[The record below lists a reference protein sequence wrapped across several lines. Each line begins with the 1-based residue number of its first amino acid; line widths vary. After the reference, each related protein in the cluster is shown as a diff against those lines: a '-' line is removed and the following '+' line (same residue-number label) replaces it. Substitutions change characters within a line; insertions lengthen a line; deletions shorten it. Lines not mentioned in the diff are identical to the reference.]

1 MEQKPHAIDSTKGQP
16 FDLALIPDYVPAEV
30 FLENI
35 GYFTPS
41 SKKIRGIY
49 IKEKFLAE
57 VVGED
62 GTKQPIIL
70 KISANHELGL
80 PITADLDY
88 YRSFLKILDDL
99 VEKQQPI
106 TGYIEIPSKYLSNLA
121 GKTWSIVI
129 HREIRNWFARMRH
142 TAIRGGVYNAE
153 RKRYEVPKRGME
165 RGVFDEVVYRGEE
178 KDGRIAESNY
188 VKLSAWWLKNYL
200 RHHVRPIDLNFHL
213 RLRKPVAKSLYPLL
227 ETGWYAS
234 QGKAYTKSYTDL
246 CKEFLLTH
254 RRYLA
259 EIVRQ
264 LDPAHKDLQK
274 EKFLKGWKYTEA
286 KSGGY
291 NITYYPGEKFFH
303 DQKARIKRREL
314 AIQIDSMG
322 GRARLPRH
330 GKHDVG
336 YVVDDILEITGDQ
349 QSRNYYTMVVREL
362 GQDRAYMLLS
372 ETRQAARQGEVRTTT
387 AKYFTDL
394 AERALAQV
402 REHKNQLPIFPPE
415 KQSKK

>member
-1 MEQKPHAIDSTKGQP
+1 MEQKPHAIAIKDGQL

-49 IKEKFLAE
+49 IKEKFLAD

-80 PITADLDY
+80 PITSDLDY
-88 YRSFLKILDDL
+88 YRAFLKVLDDL
-99 VEKQQPI
+99 VEKGEPVN
-106 TGYIEIPSKYLSNLA
+106 GYIEVPTKHLSDLA
-121 GKTWSIVI
+121 GKSWSIKT
-129 HREIRNWFARMRH
+129 HREVRTWFARMRH

-153 RKRYEVPKRGME
+153 RKKFEVPKRGLE
-165 RGVFDEVVYRGEE
+165 RGVFDEVVFRGDD
-178 KDGRIAESNY
+178 KDGRTAESNY
-188 VKLSAWWLKNYL
+188 IKLSSWWLKNYL
-200 RHHVRPIDLNFHL
+200 RHHVRPIDLSFHR
-213 RLRKPVAKSLYPLL
+213 RLRKPISKSLYPLL
-227 ETGWYAS
+227 ETGWYATK
-234 QGKAYTKSYTDL
+234 GKAYTKSYTEL
-246 CKEFLLTH
+246 CKEFLLTQ
-254 RRYLA
+254 RRFIT

-264 LDPAHKDLQK
+264 LDPAHKELQK
-274 EKFLKGWKYTEA
+274 QSFLRDWKYNNA
-286 KSGGY
+286 KAGGFT
-291 NITYYPGEKFFH
+291 ITYYPGEKFFQ
-303 DQKARIKRREL
+303 DQKARLKRREL
-314 AIQIDSMG
+314 ALHIDRMG
-322 GRARLPRH
+322 ERTRLPRH

-336 YVVDDILEITGDQ
+336 YVVDDILEVTGDQ

-362 GQDRAYMLLS
+362 GEDRTYMILS

-415 KQSKK
+415 RQPKK

>member
-1 MEQKPHAIDSTKGQP
+1 MEHKPHAIDTSKGQP
-16 FDLALIPDYVPAEV
+16 FDLSLIPDYVPAEV

-41 SKKIRGIY
+41 SKKIKGIY
-49 IKEKFLAE
+49 IKEKLLAE

-80 PITADLDY
+80 PITSDLDY
-88 YRSFLKILDDL
+88 YRAFLKILDDL
-99 VEKQQPI
+99 VEKEQSI
-106 TGYIEIPSKYLSNLA
+106 TGYIEIPSKYLSDLA

-129 HREIRNWFARMRH
+129 HREVRTWFARLRH

-153 RKRYEVPKRGME
+153 QKRYEVPKRGME

-178 KDGRIAESNY
+178 KDGRVAESNY
-188 VKLSAWWLKNYL
+188 VKLSSWWLKNYL

-213 RLRKPVAKSLYPLL
+213 RLRKPVAKALYPLL

-234 QGKAYTKSYTDL
+234 QGKAYTKSYTEL
-246 CKEFLLTH
+246 CKEFLLTN

-259 EIVRQ
+259 DIVQQ
-264 LDPAHKDLQK
+264 LDPAHKELRR
-274 EKFLKGWKYTEA
+274 ENFLKGWKYYRG
-286 KSGGY
+286 KSGGF
-291 NITYYPGEKFFH
+291 NITYYPGEKFFQ
-303 DQKARIKRREL
+303 DQKARISRREL
-314 AIQIDSMG
+314 AFQIDKMG
-322 GRARLPRH
+322 ERARLPKH

-362 GQDRAYMLLS
+362 GDDRAYMLLS
-372 ETRQAARQGEVRTTT
+372 ETRRALRQGEIRTTS

-394 AERALAQV
+394 AERALEQV
-402 REHKNQLPIFPPE
+402 REHRNQLPIFAADRQP
-415 KQSKK
+415 KK